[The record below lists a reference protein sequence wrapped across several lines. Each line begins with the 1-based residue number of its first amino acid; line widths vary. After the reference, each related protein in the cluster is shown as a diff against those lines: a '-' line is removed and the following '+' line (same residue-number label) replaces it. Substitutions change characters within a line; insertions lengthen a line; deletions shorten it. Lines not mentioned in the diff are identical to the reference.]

1 MSSVASILGRIGA
14 FVLHVSHEVGT
25 YLILSAKTIYSL
37 RKVLREIH
45 NVFVQM
51 ETIGVNSLP
60 VVLVTS
66 LFTGMVLAVQMY
78 TGFARF
84 NAQTLV
90 GTVVALAMCRELGP
104 VLTAFIVSGRAG
116 SSMAA
121 ELGTMRVTEQIDAL
135 YTLSADPVE
144 FLILPRFVSSIIM
157 LPVLTLIGDLVGIMG
172 GYYVTVTVLGE
183 NGAIYMDKTFNYLYV
198 SDITSGLVKAAVF
211 GAIIAIVS
219 CKEGFFTSG
228 GAKGVGRA
236 TTKSVVIAYMAILV
250 SDYFLTTMMY

>member
-121 ELGTMRVTEQIDAL
+121 ELGTMRVTDQIDAL
-135 YTLSADPVE
+135 ESMAVNPIHYLVV
-144 FLILPRFVSSIIM
+144 PRMVAAVIM
-157 LPVLTLIGDLVGIMG
+157 LPILASLFDFMGTIGSYMVCTKLLMLSGVEYLDLVIYYVDADDYYNGIIKAAFFG
-172 GYYVTVTVLGE
+172 LALAVIGCYKGYYVE
-183 NGAIYMDKTFNYLYV
+183 
-198 SDITSGLVKAAVF
+198 
-211 GAIIAIVS
+211 
-219 CKEGFFTSG
+219 G
-228 GAKGVGRA
+228 GAEGVGRA
-236 TTKSVVIAYMAILV
+236 TTQSVVIASVTVLV
-250 SDYFLTTMMY
+250 SDYFLSALLF